1 MGIPRIEWP
10 IPPRPGQEEVAGRL
24 AELLANGKRV
34 LLSAPTGWGKTMT
47 VLAALK
53 TGDLLPAVWLG
64 RSLSLGKRVGDDA
77 AFWNLRTFT
86 SAGREKTC
94 PLTDKLGSAVH
105 DFCKYMRYRCPYARL
120 PPFSSLPLVASSYI
134 ELVKIGKRERWC
146 PYYAQDFAEAD
157 IYVQSYFRKMNQAR
171 CVVVDEAHNLLMPRE
186 AHISLFKLA
195 EGAAALR
202 EAGASDRLLSA
213 VESLVRYLTVKDG
226 ALEISLF
233 LSENEVNELRE
244 LYLERLREGDAR
256 LRPLLE
262 LTKGVVYVEGEKVLV
277 FKPEGLPSFRPSVL
291 VSATMPEVGE
301 NILQIDAEIK
311 IPWTKKLKAAI
322 VDDVTT
328 KFDEFNT
335 HMVLRYKKLLVDV
348 ARNYERVL
356 VFAASERVARELI
369 SLATYYEAEP
379 PLDWKGIL
387 LLKARGRFGEGV
399 DLPADAVIMAGA
411 PFLPPEVSDRLARMY
426 RAAGM
431 KAPLKAAVDIPML
444 TTTLQCIG
452 RAWRRPDTEP
462 AVFLADSRFSKY
474 VKNLENYVEIR

>member
-10 IPPRPGQEEVAGRL
+10 IPPRPGQDEVAGRL
-24 AELLANGKRV
+24 AELLVNGKRV

-53 TGDLLPAVWLG
+53 AADLLPAVWLG

-77 AFWNLRTFT
+77 ALWNLRAFT

-94 PLTDKLGSAVH
+94 PLADKMHAAVH
-105 DFCKYMRYRCPYARL
+105 DFCKYVRYRCPYARL
-120 PPFSSLPLVASSYI
+120 PPLSSLPLAASSYI
-134 ELVKIGKRERWC
+134 ELAEIGRRERWC
-146 PYYAQDFAEAD
+146 PYYAQDLVEAD
-157 IYVQSYFRKMNQAR
+157 VYVQSYFRRMSRAK

-186 AHISLFKLA
+186 AHIPLSKLA

-202 EAGASDRLLSA
+202 EFGASGRLVQGA
-213 VESLVRYLTVKDG
+213 EALVRYATVKDG
-226 ALEISLF
+226 ALDVHLF
-233 LSENEVNELRE
+233 LDEEGMSELRE

-262 LTKGVVYVEGEKVLV
+262 LTRGVAYVEGEKVLV

-301 NILQIDAEIK
+301 ILQIDAEIK
-311 IPWTKKLKAAI
+311 VPWTRKLKAVI
-322 VDDVTT
+322 INDVTT

-348 ARNYERVL
+348 AREYKRVL

-369 SLATYYEAEP
+369 SLATYYETNP
-379 PLDWKGIL
+379 PDWEGIL

-399 DLPADAVIMAGA
+399 DLPADAVVIAGA

-426 RAAGM
+426 RAAGAE
-431 KAPLKAAVDIPML
+431 APLKAAVDIPML

-452 RAWRRPDTEP
+452 RAWRRPDAEP
-462 AVFLADSRFSKY
+462 MVFLADSRFSKY
-474 VKNLENYVEIR
+474 VKSIENYVEIR